1 MRLEVADQLV
11 RLPRCLVDPAWVE
24 TEVEE
29 RLVQGHPVAV
39 AQVPPVLEPVP
50 GDGLGAEQGGAEA
63 RALLVAEAD
72 QLQGEGELDVVQPL
86 GDGDRHDDPEH
97 PVVGAGV
104 GDGVEVRAQQQRGQ
118 PRLATLAS
126 AAHVAGG
133 VDPGAQAGVGHPA
146 GDHLV
151 GPGVLGGQVGAL
163 EVGGVGGVAVELVAA
178 LEDPGGVGPGAGTGV
193 HE

>member
-1 MRLEVADQLV
+1 MCLEVADELV
-11 RLPRCLVDPAWVE
+11 RLPRRLVDPAWVQ

-29 RLVQGHPVAV
+29 RLVQRHPVAV

-72 QLQGEGELDVVQPL
+72 QLQGEGGLDVVQPL
-86 GDGDRHDDPEH
+86 GHGDRHDDPQH

-104 GDGVEVRAQQQRGQ
+104 GDGVEVGAEEQRGQ
-118 PRLATLAS
+118 SGFAALAS

-133 VDPGAQAGVGHPA
+133 VDPGAQTGVGHPA

-151 GPGVLGGQVGAL
+151 GLGVLAGQVGAL
-163 EVGGVGGVAVELVAA
+163 EVDRVGGVAGELVAA
-178 LEDPGGVGPGAGTGV
+178 VQHQGRVAGGPAA
-193 HE
+193 HA

>member
-11 RLPRCLVDPAWVE
+11 RLASRLVDPAWVE

-29 RLVQGHPVAV
+29 RLVQRDPVAV

-50 GDGLGAEQGGAEA
+50 GDGLGAEQRGAEA

-86 GDGDRHDDPEH
+86 GHGDRHDDPEH

-104 GDGVEVRAQQQRGQ
+104 RHGVEVGAEQQRGQ
-118 PRLATLAS
+118 PRLAPLAP

-133 VDPGAQAGVGHPA
+133 VDPGAQPGVGHPA

-151 GPGVLGGQVGAL
+151 GLGVLAGQVGPL
-163 EVGGVGGVAVELVAA
+163 EVDRVGGVAVELVAA
-178 LEDPGGVGPGAGTGV
+178 VEHQGRVAGGPAA